1 MTTKTVFVDMGKEN
15 KTYKVLLSDTQ
26 YYWVD
31 VEAESEE
38 EAEKLVSASINDG
51 ETLDTYEAG
60 ERDYAGYEVQ
70 EGCAELVD

>member
-1 MTTKTVFVDMGKEN
+1 MKN
-15 KTYKVLLSDTQ
+15 YKVLLSDTQ
-26 YYWVD
+26 YYWVE

-38 EAEKLVSASINDG
+38 EAEKLVGASINDG

-70 EGCAELVD
+70 EGRAKLVG